1 MNNSKTSKY
10 KNGGNTEDLIT
21 VIDGTAL
28 PVSPDGSNHDIIDIT
43 SPFGQP
49 GAQKIILGESDL
61 KTLDQP
67 QSAISKKS
75 GQVTKNK

>member
-43 SPFGQP
+43 SPFG
-49 GAQKIILGESDL
+49 
-61 KTLDQP
+61 
-67 QSAISKKS
+67 
-75 GQVTKNK
+75 